1 MQNLE
6 KELLELYMPDIDWE
20 RYEIEK
26 IERIE
31 DNKISP
37 FTGRVNFFIV
47 EKNIKPKGQE
57 DEKLVSKWFYET
69 KKIRDFQVRTKIAT
83 LHIKRRKWYNEAKK
97 IIVSEDLKVNYEAT
111 KSPEDLIFFFENCLK
126 TEKLV

>member
-1 MQNLE
+1 MENLE
-6 KELLELYMPDIDWE
+6 KELLELYMPDIDWT

-26 IERIE
+26 IEKIT
-31 DNKISP
+31 DDKISP
-37 FTGRVNFFIV
+37 FTGRINFFIT
-47 EKNIKPKGQE
+47 EKNIKPTGQE
-57 DEKLVSKWFYET
+57 KEKLISKWFYDT

-83 LHIKRRKWYNEAKK
+83 LHIKRRKWYNEDKNVT
-97 IIVSEDLKVNYEAT
+97 VSEDLKVNYEGI